1 MQEFDKIFRVN
12 EEKPMIRS
20 SKIVFTN
27 GCFDLLHPGHLK
39 YLKEAS
45 LLGDFLVIGLNSDK
59 SISKIKGKNRPI
71 NDFNF
76 RAAMLS
82 YLDFVNFIFEFDEDT
97 PENLIRIIKPNVLV
111 KGFDYFDKE
120 IAGSNFVKSS
130 GGQIVLIS
138 FLEGFSSTMII
149 NKIKMNS

>member
-1 MQEFDKIFRVN
+1 MQGLKKIFRVN
-12 EEKPMIRS
+12 EEMSNMPS

-45 LLGDFLVIGLNSDK
+45 LLGDFLVVGLNSDK
-59 SISKIKGKNRPI
+59 SISKLKGKSRPI
-71 NDFNF
+71 NDFIF
-76 RAAMLS
+76 RATMLS
-82 YLDFVNFIFEFDEDT
+82 YLDFVSFIFEFDEDT
-97 PENLIRIIKPNVLV
+97 PEKLIKIIKPNVLV

-120 IAGSNFVKSS
+120 IAGSDFVKSS
-130 GGQIVLIS
+130 GGQVVLIS

-149 NKIKMNS
+149 DKIKKNG